1 MMKIM
6 ITDGIAQKGVDVL
19 RDVPEF
25 LVEVRP
31 PLPLPELK
39 EASADAVALMIRS
52 ATKVTAEVI
61 EAAPRLRVIGR
72 AGTGVDNVD
81 VEAASRRGIVVMN
94 NPEGNVVTTAE
105 HAVAMIM
112 ALSRNIHQATSS
124 MKEGK
129 WEKKKLTGREV
140 YHKTLG
146 IIGIGRIGR
155 AVAERALGLRMS
167 VIAYD
172 PHLGPENVRLLGVEP
187 VSLEEL
193 FRRADYITIHTPL
206 TRDTRGLLNHKAF
219 TQMKDG
225 VMIINCARGG
235 IVNEKDL
242 YDAITSGKVA
252 GAALDVFEKE
262 PPGDHPLL
270 KLDKVIC
277 TPHLGASTG
286 EAQENVA
293 VGLAQQIKDFLLSGA
308 IRNAVNVPQITCELM
323 GQICHY
329 LTLAERLGS
338 FVGQVTQ
345 GAMKEVTIEYM
356 GGVAQLD
363 TAPITLAALKGLLE
377 PILQCEVNHVNAPIL
392 ARERGILVR
401 ASKSEEAQDYLNL
414 ITIRVTTTAEE
425 TAAAGTL
432 FGTKEPRL
440 VRFNSTRLEADIR
453 GNLVFIFN
461 QDVPG
466 TFGSIGTCFGR
477 HNINISMWKAGQV
490 VETGENVLLIR
501 VDTPVN
507 EETMADLMELPNVN
521 SVQLLT
527 IN

>member
-1 MMKIM
+1 MMKIVV
-6 ITDGIAQKGVDVL
+6 TDGIAQKGVDVL
-19 RDVPEF
+19 RGVPEF
-25 LVEVRP
+25 EVEVRP
-31 PLPLPELK
+31 ALSSTELK
-39 EASADAVALMIRS
+39 ETVRDADAIMIRS

-72 AGTGVDNVD
+72 AGIGLDNVD
-81 VEAASRRGIVVMN
+81 IEAASRRGIVVMN
-94 NPEGNVVTTAE
+94 NPEGNVITTAE
-105 HAVAMIM
+105 HAIAMIM
-112 ALSRNIHQATSS
+112 ALSRNIHQATCS
-124 MKEGK
+124 MKAGQ
-129 WEKKKLTGREV
+129 WEKKKFTGREV

-146 IIGIGRIGR
+146 VIGIGRIGR
-155 AVAERALGLRMS
+155 TVAERAVGLRMN

-172 PHLGPENVRLLGVEP
+172 PYLGPENIRALGVEP
-187 VSLEEL
+187 GSLEEL

-206 TRDTRGLLNHKAF
+206 TRDTRGLINRKAF
-219 TQMKDG
+219 AQMKDG
-225 VMIINCARGG
+225 VMLINCARGG

-270 KLDKVIC
+270 NLEQVIC

-293 VGLAQQIKDFLLSGA
+293 VGLSQQIKDFLLTGV
-308 IRNAVNVPQITCELM
+308 IRNAVNVPQLTCELM
-323 GQICHY
+323 SQVCHY

-356 GGVAQLD
+356 GGVAHLD
-363 TAPITLAALKGLLE
+363 TAPITLSALKGLLE
-377 PILQCEVNHVNAPIL
+377 PILQCQVNHVNAPIL

-401 ASKSEEAQDYLNL
+401 DSKSEEAEDYLNL
-414 ITIRVTTTAEE
+414 ITIRVKSTAEE
-425 TAAAGTL
+425 TMAAGTL
-432 FGTKEPRL
+432 FGKKEPRL
-440 VRFNSTRLEADIR
+440 VRFNSIRLEADIR
-453 GNLVFIFN
+453 GNLVLIFN

-490 VETGENVLLIR
+490 METGENILLIR
-501 VDTPVN
+501 VDTPVD
-507 EETMADLMELPNVN
+507 EETVADLMELPNVN

>member
-1 MMKIM
+1 MMKIVV
-6 ITDGIAQKGVDVL
+6 TDGIAQKGVDVL
-19 RDVPEF
+19 RGVPEF
-25 LVEVRP
+25 EVEVRP
-31 PLPLPELK
+31 ALSSTELK
-39 EASADAVALMIRS
+39 ETVRDADAIMIRS

-61 EAAPRLRVIGR
+61 EAALRLRVIGR
-72 AGTGVDNVD
+72 AGIGLDNVD
-81 VEAASRRGIVVMN
+81 IEAASRRGIVVMN
-94 NPEGNVVTTAE
+94 NPEGNVITTAE
-105 HAVAMIM
+105 HAIAMIM

-124 MKEGK
+124 MKAGQ
-129 WEKKKLTGREV
+129 WEKKKFTGREV

-146 IIGIGRIGR
+146 VIGIGRIGR
-155 AVAERALGLRMS
+155 TVAERAVGLRMN

-172 PHLGPENVRLLGVEP
+172 PYLGPENIRALGVEP
-187 VSLEEL
+187 GSLEEL

-206 TRDTRGLLNHKAF
+206 TRDTRGLINRKAF
-219 TQMKDG
+219 AQMKDG
-225 VMIINCARGG
+225 VMLINCARGG

-242 YDAITSGKVA
+242 YDAITSGKVG

-270 KLDKVIC
+270 KLEQVIC

-293 VGLAQQIKDFLLSGA
+293 VGLSQQIKDFLLTGV
-308 IRNAVNVPQITCELM
+308 IRNAVNVPQLTCELM
-323 GQICHY
+323 SQVCHY
-329 LTLAERLGS
+329 LTLAERLGN

-356 GGVAQLD
+356 GGVAHLD
-363 TAPITLAALKGLLE
+363 TAPITLSALKGLLE
-377 PILQCEVNHVNAPIL
+377 PILQCQVNHVNAPIL

-401 ASKSEEAQDYLNL
+401 DSKSEEAEDYLNL
-414 ITIRVTTTAEE
+414 ITIRVKSTAEE
-425 TAAAGTL
+425 TMAAGTL
-432 FGTKEPRL
+432 FGKKEPRL
-440 VRFNSTRLEADIR
+440 VRFNSIRLEADIR
-453 GNLVFIFN
+453 GNLVLIFN

-490 VETGENVLLIR
+490 VESGENILLIR
-501 VDTPVN
+501 VDTPVD
-507 EETMADLMELPNVN
+507 EETVADLMELPNIN

>member
-1 MMKIM
+1 MMKIVV
-6 ITDGIAQKGVDVL
+6 TDGIAQKGVDVL
-19 RDVPEF
+19 RSVPEF
-25 LVEVRP
+25 EVEVRP
-31 PLPLPELK
+31 AVSSTELQ
-39 EASADAVALMIRS
+39 ETVRDADALMIRS
-52 ATKVTAEVI
+52 ATKVTAKVI
-61 EAAPRLRVIGR
+61 EAAPRLRIIGR
-72 AGTGVDNVD
+72 AGIGLDNVD
-81 VEAASRRGIVVMN
+81 IEAASRRGIVVMN
-94 NPEGNVVTTAE
+94 NPEGNVITTAE
-105 HAVAMIM
+105 HAIAMVM

-124 MKEGK
+124 MKAGQ
-129 WEKKKLTGREV
+129 WEKKKFTGREV

-155 AVAERALGLRMS
+155 TVAERAMGLRMN

-172 PHLGPENVRLLGVEP
+172 PYLGPENISSIGVEP
-187 VSLEEL
+187 VSLEGL
-193 FRRADYITIHTPL
+193 FCRSDYITIHTPL
-206 TRDTRGLLNHKAF
+206 TRDTRGLINRKAF
-219 TQMKDG
+219 AQMKDG

-242 YDAITSGKVA
+242 YEAITSGKVA

-262 PPGDHPLL
+262 PPGEHPLL
-270 KLDKVIC
+270 KLEQVIC

-293 VGLAQQIKDFLLSGA
+293 VGLAQQVKDFLLTGA
-308 IRNAVNVPQITCELM
+308 IRNAVNVPQLTCELM
-323 GQICHY
+323 SEVCHY

-363 TAPITLAALKGLLE
+363 TAAVTLSALKGLLE

-401 ASKSEEAQDYLNL
+401 DSKSEEAQDYLNL
-414 ITIRVTTTAEE
+414 ITIRVKSIAEE
-425 TAAAGTL
+425 TIAAGTL
-432 FGTKEPRL
+432 FGKKEPRL
-440 VRFNSTRLEADIR
+440 VRFNNTRLEADLR
-453 GNLVFIFN
+453 GNLVLIFN

-501 VDTPVN
+501 VDTPVD
-507 EETMADLMELPNVN
+507 EKAMADLTELPNVN
-521 SVQLLT
+521 SVQLLS

>member
-1 MMKIM
+1 MMKIVV
-6 ITDGIAQKGVDVL
+6 TDGIAQKGVDVL
-19 RDVPEF
+19 RGIPEF
-25 LVEVRP
+25 EVEVRSA
-31 PLPLPELK
+31 LSSAELK
-39 EASADAVALMIRS
+39 ETVRDADALMIRS

-72 AGTGVDNVD
+72 AGIGLDNVD
-81 VEAASRRGIVVMN
+81 IEAASRRGIVVMN
-94 NPEGNVVTTAE
+94 NPEGNVITTAE
-105 HAVAMIM
+105 HAIAMIM

-124 MKEGK
+124 MKVGQ
-129 WEKKKLTGREV
+129 WEKKKFTGREV

-146 IIGIGRIGR
+146 VIGIGRIGR
-155 AVAERALGLRMS
+155 TVAERAVGLRMN

-172 PHLGPENVRLLGVEP
+172 PYLGPENIRTLGVEP
-187 VSLEEL
+187 VSLEGL
-193 FRRADYITIHTPL
+193 FRRSDYITIHTPL
-206 TRDTRGLLNHKAF
+206 TRDTRGLINRKAF
-219 TQMKDG
+219 AQMKDG

-270 KLDKVIC
+270 KLEQVIC

-293 VGLAQQIKDFLLSGA
+293 VGLSQQIKDFLLTGA
-308 IRNAVNVPQITCELM
+308 VRNAVNVPQLTCELM
-323 GQICHY
+323 SQVCHY

-345 GAMKEVTIEYM
+345 GAMREVTIEYM

-363 TAPITLAALKGLLE
+363 TAAITLSALKGLLE
-377 PILQCEVNHVNAPIL
+377 PILQCQVNHVNAPIL
-392 ARERGILVR
+392 ARERGILVKD
-401 ASKSEEAQDYLNL
+401 SKSEEAEDYLNL
-414 ITIRVTTTAEE
+414 ITIRVKSTAEE
-425 TAAAGTL
+425 TMAAGTL
-432 FGTKEPRL
+432 FGKKEPRL
-440 VRFNSTRLEADIR
+440 VRFNSIRLEADIR
-453 GNLVFIFN
+453 GNLVLIFN

-490 VETGENVLLIR
+490 VESGENILLIR
-501 VDTPVN
+501 VDTPVD
-507 EETMADLMELPNVN
+507 EETVADLMELPNVN